1 VFMAVGDWYDE
12 ENDAI
17 VADYFAML
25 CSELDGRS
33 VNKADRNRALQQSI
47 GRGRGSIEYKHQNIS
62 AVLKGLGE
70 TWISGYKPAFNYQ
83 LALERAV
90 VRWLAAH
97 PDWLQ
102 RIDRS
107 GGDVGLSEGR
117 ALWVG
122 PPPTFSNAPPPAE
135 LEQTLDVAR
144 RYDVAERD
152 ARNRILGRA
161 GEKLVLEYERQSL
174 ESAGRSDLAKQVRW
188 ISEEE
193 GDGAGFDIASFDP
206 SGSPRLIE
214 VKTTN
219 GWERTPFH
227 ISANELAVAD
237 RRQAEWRLLRLWN
250 FAREPRAFELQ
261 PPLAAHVSLMP
272 TSFRADFHT
281 SH

>member
-1 VFMAVGDWYDE
+1 MAVGDWQDE

-33 VNKADRNRALQQSI
+33 VNKADRNRILQQSI
-47 GRGRGSIEYKHQNIS
+47 GRGRVSIEYKHQNIS

-97 PDWLQ
+97 PNWLQ
-102 RIDRS
+102 QIDRS
-107 GGDVGLSEGR
+107 GGYAGLSEGR

-122 PPPTFSNAPPPAE
+122 PPPTFSNAPRPAE
-135 LEQTLDVAR
+135 LEQTLAVAR

-174 ESAGRSDLAKQVRW
+174 KSAGRSDLAGLVRW

-206 SGSPRLIE
+206 GGSPRLIE

-237 RRQAEWRLLRLWN
+237 RGQGEWRLLRLWN

-272 TSFRADFHT
+272 TSFRADFH
-281 SH
+281 SSR

>member
-1 VFMAVGDWYDE
+1 VQATGRRRHGAQRITDCRDARPWFGASLVFMAVGDWQDE

-25 CSELDGRS
+25 CSELVSRS
-33 VNKADRNRALQQSI
+33 VNKADRNRALQQSL

-102 RIDRS
+102 QENRS
-107 GGDVGLSEGR
+107 GGDAGLSEGR

-135 LEQTLDVAR
+135 LEQTLAVAR

-161 GEKLVLEYERQSL
+161 GEKLVLEHERQSL
-174 ESAGRSDLAKQVRW
+174 KSAGRSDLAKQVRW
-188 ISEEE
+188 ISEE
-193 GDGAGFDIASFDP
+193 
-206 SGSPRLIE
+206 
-214 VKTTN
+214 
-219 GWERTPFH
+219 
-227 ISANELAVAD
+227 
-237 RRQAEWRLLRLWN
+237 
-250 FAREPRAFELQ
+250 
-261 PPLAAHVSLMP
+261 
-272 TSFRADFHT
+272 
-281 SH
+281 

>member
-1 VFMAVGDWYDE
+1 MAVGDWQDE

-33 VNKADRNRALQQSI
+33 VNKADRNRILQQSI

-102 RIDRS
+102 QIDRS
-107 GGDVGLSEGR
+107 GGYVGLSEGR

-122 PPPTFSNAPPPAE
+122 PPPTFSNAPRPAE
-135 LEQTLDVAR
+135 LEQTLAVAR

-174 ESAGRSDLAKQVRW
+174 KSAGRSDLAGQVRW

-206 SGSPRLIE
+206 GGSPRLIE

-237 RRQAEWRLLRLWN
+237 RGQGEWRLLRLCN
-250 FAREPRAFELQ
+250 FAREPWAFELQ

-272 TSFRADFHT
+272 TSFRADFH
-281 SH
+281 SSR